1 MELIES
7 AIEGEHKILLFSQF
21 TTMLELLEQDLK
33 KAGISDFTESRWYRV
48 KPYRGRYCNS
58 L

>member
-21 TTMLELLEQDLK
+21 TTMLEQDLK
-33 KAGISDFTESRWYRV
+33 KAGISDFTESGWNRTELNRS
-48 KPYRGRYCNS
+48 RCCDS